1 MLEGCSAQKLTA
13 VALVSLAPPLP
24 DMLRGRCARGARLL
38 CRPQPLL
45 GRGFSTEPPERI
57 RWEPIVPVSGS
68 LIPETLAE
76 MDAAGSEFSV
86 NAEELRKVG
95 KARLSLQERK
105 RRRRALNAL
114 GVPDFAAFL
123 EQEVRPARASEA

>member
-1 MLEGCSAQKLTA
+1 
-13 VALVSLAPPLP
+13 
-24 DMLRGRCARGARLL
+24 MLRGRCARGARLL

-45 GRGFSTEPPERI
+45 GRGFSTEPQERI
-57 RWEPIVPVSGS
+57 RREPIVPVSGS

-105 RRRRALNAL
+105 RRRRALDAL
-114 GVPDFAAFL
+114 GVPDFTAFL
-123 EQEVRPARASEA
+123 EQEVRLARASEASPAPSPSPAPAPQP